1 MKVIALIIIKF
12 LFISALFIISNG
24 NLYLKNSEQREIF
37 FESYSNWMGGV
48 FNQGMEVAGY
58 VINSRW
64 LPTNSSS

>member
-24 NLYLKNSEQREIF
+24 NLYLKESEHREIF
-37 FESYSNWMGGV
+37 LQSYSDWISGV
-48 FNQGMEVAGY
+48 FNQGLEVAGY

-64 LPTNSSS
+64 LPENSSS